1 MRKDKTEE
9 LTKILVAN
17 IKTATKK
24 QK

>member
-1 MRKDKTEE
+1 MGKDKSEE